1 MIEND
6 SSDSKLSQRSFLQT
20 FVTVL
25 LEFYFGSINLKQTV
39 LYLISLQSK
48 FRVKQEKTSNKR
60 TFSLEV
66 SAHGFLWP
74 TTFHDRLVRIFSLS
88 LKIIIT
94 MTITTATVMMMMI
107 MIIKLYQVMFSVRSR
122 QKSLIECKVFVGIKG
137 ANCLI
142 R

>member
-25 LEFYFGSINLKQTV
+25 LEVYFGSINLKQTV

-66 SAHGFLWP
+66 SAHGLLWP

-94 MTITTATVMMMMI
+94 MTMMMMMI

-122 QKSLIECKVFVGIKG
+122 QKSLIECKVFRWDQR
-137 ANCLI
+137 C
-142 R
+142 